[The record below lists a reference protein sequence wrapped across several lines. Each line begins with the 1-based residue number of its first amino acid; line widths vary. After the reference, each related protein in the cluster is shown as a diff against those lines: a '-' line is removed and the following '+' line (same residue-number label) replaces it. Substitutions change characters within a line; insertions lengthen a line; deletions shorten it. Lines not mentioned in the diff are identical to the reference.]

1 MIFDWLNDSRTL
13 DEFWEG
19 YREQW
24 VEQTVTS

>member
-13 DEFWEG
+13 DEFWES